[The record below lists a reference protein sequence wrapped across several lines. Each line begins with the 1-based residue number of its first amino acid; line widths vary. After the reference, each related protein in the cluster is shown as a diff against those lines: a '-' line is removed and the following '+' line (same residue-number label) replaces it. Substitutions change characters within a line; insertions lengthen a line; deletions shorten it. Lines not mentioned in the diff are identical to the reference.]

1 MGSEKMT
8 TPCDVFVVGA
18 LHLDVIVSAPSLPR
32 LDETLVGQSV
42 AYAFGG
48 KGGNQAAAAARM
60 GAAVAMAGRV
70 GSDGFADRLLAELDC
85 ARVDRSQVIRDPGA
99 SGMSVAIV
107 DANGDYGAVIVSAAN
122 LLIDPAQITIPNGTK
137 LVMLQNEVA
146 EPVNAAIAAQA
157 ARQGIPVLWNAAP
170 ARQKSDKSPTQVRH
184 LILNRIE
191 ASDMTGLTDPQA
203 AAQML
208 YQEGFANVLITLGAD
223 GAMIA
228 NANGTDHR
236 PGFNV
241 PVISTHGAGD
251 MFCGALAAELARG
264 EPIENAVGFAQAAAA
279 LHVAAPIDE
288 RIHITPAQ
296 TRALLQADQWTAP
309 HGT

>member
-1 MGSEKMT
+1 MT
-8 TPCDVFVVGA
+8 GPCKVFVVGA
-18 LHLDVIVSAPSLPR
+18 LHLDVIVNAPTLPR

-42 AYAFGG
+42 SYAFGG

-70 GSDGFADRLLAELDC
+70 GSDGFGDQLLAELDRAGV
-85 ARVDRSQVIRDPGA
+85 ARRQVIRDPGA

-122 LLIDPAQITIPNGTK
+122 LSIDPTQIDIPNGAK
-137 LVMLQNEVA
+137 LVMLQNEVP
-146 EPVNAAIAAQA
+146 EPVNAAVATKAAQH
-157 ARQGIPVLWNAAP
+157 GIPVLWNAAP
-170 ARQKSDKSPTQVRH
+170 ARQKSDKSPTQIRH
-184 LILNRIE
+184 LILNRVE
-191 ASDMTGLTDPQA
+191 ASDMTGVTDPKA

-208 YQEGFANVLITLGAD
+208 YQEGFANVLVTLGAA
-223 GAMIA
+223 GVMIA
-228 NANGTDHR
+228 NAHGILHR
-236 PGFNV
+236 PGFKV

-264 EPIENAVGFAQAAAA
+264 EPIENAVDFAQAAAA

-288 RIHITPAQ
+288 RIRITLAQ
-296 TRALLQADQWTAP
+296 TRALLQAQQ
-309 HGT
+309 

>member
-1 MGSEKMT
+1 MPAS
-8 TPCDVFVVGA
+8 CDVFVVGA
-18 LHLDVIVSAPSLPR
+18 LHLDVIVNAPTLPR

-60 GAAVAMAGRV
+60 GAVVAMAGRV
-70 GSDGFADRLLAELDC
+70 GSDGFGDQLLAELDR
-85 ARVDRSQVIRDPGA
+85 ARVDRSQIIRDPGA

-107 DANGDYGAVIVSAAN
+107 DSNGDYGAVIVSAAN
-122 LLIDPAQITIPNGTK
+122 LSIDPALIEIPQGSK

-146 EPVNAAIAAQA
+146 EPVNAAIAAEA

-170 ARQKSDKSPTQVRH
+170 ARQMSDKSPTQVRH

-208 YQEGFANVLITLGAD
+208 YNQGFANVLVTLGAD
-223 GAMIA
+223 GVMIA
-228 NANGTDHR
+228 NAGGTNHR
-236 PGFNV
+236 PGIRV

-251 MFCGALAAELARG
+251 MFCGALAAELARD
-264 EPIENAVGFAQAAAA
+264 EPIENAVDFSQAAAA

-288 RIHITPAQ
+288 RMHITPAQ
-296 TRALLQADQWTAP
+296 IRALLEADQWTAP
-309 HGT
+309 PAS